1 MNRKFKVGD
10 MVIVSFWGVDPDS
23 YNTPSGLYFSKSMRD
38 KVRGMK
44 TVITTVRDDDV
55 CMYNV
60 DKTDYFFDD
69 YCLESAGRYN
79 FDTDG
84 LEALI

>member
-10 MVIVSFWGVDPDS
+10 RVIVSFWGVES
-23 YNTPSGLYFSKSMRD
+23 ERYHTPSGLYFSKSMRD
-38 KVRGMK
+38 KVRGME
-44 TVITTVRDDDV
+44 TVITAVRDDDA
-55 CMYNV
+55 CMYRV

-69 YCLESAGRYN
+69 YCLESADRYN

-84 LEALI
+84 LEELI

>member
-10 MVIVSFWGVDPDS
+10 RVVVSFWGVESDRHC
-23 YNTPSGLYFSKSMRD
+23 TPSGLYFSKSMRD
-38 KVRGMK
+38 KVRGME

>member
-10 MVIVSFWGVDPDS
+10 RVAISFWGVDTDS
-23 YNTPSGLYFSKSMRD
+23 YFTPSGLYFSKSMRD
-38 KVRGMK
+38 KVRGMEA
-44 TVITTVRDDDV
+44 VITTVYNDDR
-55 CMYNV
+55 CTYHV
-60 DKTDYFFDD
+60 DKTVYYFDD

-84 LEALI
+84 LEELM